1 MDPIILSDEEDPS
14 TPFPKKPRTQPHPN
28 RTVLVLD
35 DDPTP
40 HKLSPPS
47 IVPETPMSALFGSD
61 IAIVKCTMP
70 RVSPTKFSGVSQ
82 MICLES
88 DNESENCGMGKRDE
102 NELRDCRRTS
112 ISIGSG
118 SSPGVCLESDNGL
131 ENCGI
136 DKQDENEHRDS
147 NWTSNSMGYGSSPRI
162 CLESD
167 NELENCRMDEQDE
180 NEQRDSRWTSNS
192 MGYGSSPRIC
202 LESDNELEN
211 CRMDKQDENER
222 RDSRWTSNSTGF
234 GSSPRICLDS
244 DNELENCGMS
254 KQDEN
259 ELRDSRWT
267 SNSMGFESSPVRHI
281 SCGNAT
287 QTQMPGENP
296 SNPASSL
303 VEENAKIMKKPKVSA
318 KNTTKAVGKT
328 KITKEERSHLMEEKK
343 LQKEQEKLKKAALKA
358 EAAELKKIEK
368 EKQKWEKGKLAIKS
382 IVAEI
387 DAKVVESGSIG
398 GHLLSRFAEK
408 GLTYHI
414 TSNPIAGS
422 ILWSMKVPEHIS
434 QLSTERIEIPY
445 VLLVNEADKFC
456 NLVMNDSLF
465 DQLSSIRSLYPAY
478 TVCYLTNR
486 LLGYIN
492 KREQEKYKNP
502 ENNTCWRRPPVEE
515 VLAKLTTN
523 FNKVHSRQCVDE
535 AELAEHVVGL
545 TWSLASCQFRK
556 KLTRLSINANGALIP
571 KDCVDRNLIKK
582 SLWLKALVA
591 IPKVQ
596 PRFAIAIWKKYPT
609 MKSLLTFYM
618 DPSKSEHEKEF
629 LLKDL
634 MTEGLLGGDR
644 RLGEVCSKRVYRIL
658 MAQSGCIR
666 TDDVENGADFFVRQF

>member
-1 MDPIILSDEEDPS
+1 MESQCWLMVGYSSNTLSCLPLFKNNPALIRRRKQPNSIVESMEPIILSDEEDDLL
-14 TPFPKKPRTQPHPN
+14 TPFPVHCKKRRTGPDPN
-28 RTVLVLD
+28 PPVFLID

-40 HKLSPPS
+40 HKSATPS

-61 IAIVKCTMP
+61 VAIVKCTIP
-70 RVSPTKFSGVSQ
+70 SNPAVRVSPKKFSGISQ

-88 DNESENCGMGKRDE
+88 DNESEDCQMSKRDE
-102 NELRDCRRTS
+102 NEPRDSRRVS
-112 ISIGSG
+112 NAMGSR
-118 SSPGVCLESDNGL
+118 SSPGMCLAPDNEL
-131 ENCGI
+131 ENCGLG
-136 DKQDENEHRDS
+136 KQVEIEPSDS
-147 NWTSNSMGYGSSPRI
+147 RWTSNSTRPGSSPRVSF
-162 CLESD
+162 ESD
-167 NELENCRMDEQDE
+167 NELENCEVGE
-180 NEQRDSRWTSNS
+180 RDHS
-192 MGYGSSPRIC
+192 
-202 LESDNELEN
+202 ELRE
-211 CRMDKQDENER
+211 
-222 RDSRWTSNSTGF
+222 SRWTSNSTGF
-234 GSSPRICLDS
+234 GSSPD
-244 DNELENCGMS
+244 
-254 KQDEN
+254 
-259 ELRDSRWT
+259 
-267 SNSMGFESSPVRHI
+267 RHI
-281 SCGNAT
+281 SCGIAT
-287 QTQMPGENP
+287 QTDMPGDNLSNLTYSQVGENT
-296 SNPASSL
+296 
-303 VEENAKIMKKPKVSA
+303 KDMKKSKVSA
-318 KNTTKAVGKT
+318 KNTTKAAGKT
-328 KITKEERSHLMEEKK
+328 KMTKEERSRLMEEKK
-343 LQKEQEKLKKAALKA
+343 LKKEQEKLKKAALKA

-368 EKQKWEKGKLAIKS
+368 EKQKWEKGKFAIKS

-414 TSNPIAGS
+414 TSNPITGS

-434 QLSTERIEIPY
+434 QLSTEKFEIPY
-445 VLLVNEADKFC
+445 VLLIYEADKFC
-456 NLVMNDSLF
+456 NLVTNDSLF
-465 DQLSSIRSLYPAY
+465 YQLSSIRSHYPAY

-486 LLGYIN
+486 LLAYIN
-492 KREQEKYKNP
+492 KREQGKYKNP
-502 ENNTCWRRPPVEE
+502 ENNSCWRRPPVEE

-545 TWSLASCQFRK
+545 TCSLASCQFRK
-556 KLTRLSINANGALIP
+556 KLTRLAVNANGALIP

-591 IPKVQ
+591 VPKVQ

-609 MKSLLTFYM
+609 MKSLLSVYM

-666 TDDVENGADFFVRQF
+666 TDDVENGADFFERQS

>member
-14 TPFPKKPRTQPHPN
+14 TPFPLRPKKRRTEPDPNPNPN
-28 RTVLVLD
+28 RTVFVID

-40 HKLSPPS
+40 HKSATPS
-47 IVPETPMSALFGSD
+47 IVPETPMSALFDSD
-61 IAIVKCTMP
+61 IAIVKCTIP
-70 RVSPTKFSGVSQ
+70 SDPSARVSHKKFSAPSGISQ

-88 DNESENCGMGKRDE
+88 DNESENCGMGTRDK
-102 NELRDCRRTS
+102 NEPRDSRW
-112 ISIGSG
+112 ISNSMGSG
-118 SSPGVCLESDNGL
+118 SSPG
-131 ENCGI
+131 
-136 DKQDENEHRDS
+136 
-147 NWTSNSMGYGSSPRI
+147 I

-167 NELENCRMDEQDE
+167 NELENCGMDKPVE
-180 NEQRDSRWTSNS
+180 NEPRDSRWTSNS
-192 MGYGSSPRIC
+192 TESGSSPHIC

-211 CRMDKQDENER
+211 CGMGER
-222 RDSRWTSNSTGF
+222 G
-234 GSSPRICLDS
+234 
-244 DNELENCGMS
+244 
-254 KQDEN
+254 EN
-259 ELRDSRWT
+259 ELRESRWT
-267 SNSMGFESSPVRHI
+267 SNSMGFGSSPERHI
-281 SCGNAT
+281 SWGNAT
-287 QTQMPGENP
+287 QTEMPGDDL
-296 SNPASSL
+296 SNPASSQ
-303 VEENAKIMKKPKVSA
+303 VQEENANNIKKSKVSA

-328 KITKEERSHLMEEKK
+328 KMTKEERSRLMEEKK

-368 EKQKWEKGKLAIKS
+368 EKQKWEKGKFAMKS

-387 DAKVVESGSIG
+387 DAKVVELGSIG
-398 GHLLSRFAEK
+398 GHLLTRFAEK

-414 TSNPIAGS
+414 TSNPITGS

-445 VLLVNEADKFC
+445 ILLVYEADKFC

-465 DQLSSIRSLYPAY
+465 DQLSSIQSLYPAY

-486 LLGYIN
+486 LLAYIN
-492 KREQEKYKNP
+492 KKEQEKYKNP
-502 ENNTCWRRPPVEE
+502 ENNSCWRRPPVEE

-523 FNKVHSRQCVDE
+523 FNKVHSRQCADE

-545 TWSLASCQFRK
+545 TCSLASCQFRK
-556 KLTRLSINANGALIP
+556 KLSRLSVNANGALIP
-571 KDCVDRNLIKK
+571 KDYVDRNLIKK

-591 IPKVQ
+591 MPKVQ
-596 PRFAIAIWKKYPT
+596 PRFAIAIGKKYPT
-609 MKSLLTFYM
+609 MKSLLSVYM

-629 LLKDL
+629 LLQDL

-666 TDDVENGADFFVRQF
+666 TDDVENGADFFERQS

>member
-14 TPFPKKPRTQPHPN
+14 TPFPLRPKKRRTEPDPNPNPN
-28 RTVLVLD
+28 RTVFVID

-40 HKLSPPS
+40 HKSATPS
-47 IVPETPMSALFGSD
+47 IVPETPMSALFDSD
-61 IAIVKCTMP
+61 IAIVKCTIP
-70 RVSPTKFSGVSQ
+70 SDPSARVSHKKFSAPSGISQ

-88 DNESENCGMGKRDE
+88 DNESENCGMGTRDK
-102 NELRDCRRTS
+102 NEPRDSRW
-112 ISIGSG
+112 ISNSMGSG
-118 SSPGVCLESDNGL
+118 SSPG
-131 ENCGI
+131 
-136 DKQDENEHRDS
+136 
-147 NWTSNSMGYGSSPRI
+147 I

-167 NELENCRMDEQDE
+167 NELENCGMDKPVE
-180 NEQRDSRWTSNS
+180 NEPRDSRWTSNS
-192 MGYGSSPRIC
+192 TESGSSPHIC

-211 CRMDKQDENER
+211 CGMGER
-222 RDSRWTSNSTGF
+222 
-234 GSSPRICLDS
+234 
-244 DNELENCGMS
+244 E
-254 KQDEN
+254 
-259 ELRDSRWT
+259 
-267 SNSMGFESSPVRHI
+267 RHI
-281 SCGNAT
+281 SWGNAT
-287 QTQMPGENP
+287 QTEMPGDDL
-296 SNPASSL
+296 SNPASSQ
-303 VEENAKIMKKPKVSA
+303 VQEENANNIKKSKVSA

-328 KITKEERSHLMEEKK
+328 KMTKEERSRLMEEKK

-368 EKQKWEKGKLAIKS
+368 EKQKWEKGKFAMKS

-387 DAKVVESGSIG
+387 DAKVVELGSIG
-398 GHLLSRFAEK
+398 GHLLTRFAEK

-414 TSNPIAGS
+414 TSNPITGS

-445 VLLVNEADKFC
+445 ILLVYEADKFC

-465 DQLSSIRSLYPAY
+465 DQLSSIQSLYPAY

-486 LLGYIN
+486 LLAYIN
-492 KREQEKYKNP
+492 KKEQEKYKNP
-502 ENNTCWRRPPVEE
+502 ENNSCWRRPPVEE

-523 FNKVHSRQCVDE
+523 FNKVHSRQCADE

-545 TWSLASCQFRK
+545 TCSLASCQFRK
-556 KLTRLSINANGALIP
+556 KLSRLSVNANGALIP
-571 KDCVDRNLIKK
+571 KDYVDRNLIKK

-591 IPKVQ
+591 MPKVQ
-596 PRFAIAIWKKYPT
+596 PRFAIAIGKKYPT
-609 MKSLLTFYM
+609 MKSLLSVYM

-629 LLKDL
+629 LLQDL

-666 TDDVENGADFFVRQF
+666 TDDVENGADFFERQS